1 MDRVSARRRFGARY
15 AITRPLWLP
24 LFACPYVRS
33 DNSELEVSAVIPL
46 PQLLE
51 RRSDELP
58 LGPFDAQHR
67 GHLVGDREPR
77 EGPLVVL
84 TVLAHTAVVEVDGR
98 RHLARLQDLEVAGD
112 ELRWTPRPQTATWA
126 LISSA
131 KGRQRGWPLA
141 KAAGHSAES
150 IITPRD

>member
-1 MDRVSARRRFGARY
+1 MFLPGAYSEPGTRSLARFGS
-15 AITRPLWLP
+15 PS
-24 LFACPYVRS
+24 FACPYVRS
-33 DNSELEVSAVIPL
+33 DNSELEAAAVIPL

-84 TVLAHTAVVEVDGR
+84 TVLAQTAVVVLDGM
-98 RHLARLQDLEVAGD
+98 RHLARLQDLEVAG
-112 ELRWTPRPQTATWA
+112 EGLRWGPRPQTASWA
-126 LISSA
+126 ASSSA
-131 KGRQRGWPLA
+131 KGRQR
-141 KAAGHSAES
+141 AAGRQ
-150 IITPRD
+150 PNRCK

>member
-1 MDRVSARRRFGARY
+1 MDRVSGRRRFGARY

-33 DNSELEVSAVIPL
+33 DNSELEASAVIPL

-67 GHLVGDREPR
+67 GHLVGDREPGELGEWMGGGTWLGSR
-77 EGPLVVL
+77 ICRWLV
-84 TVLAHTAVVEVDGR
+84 R
-98 RHLARLQDLEVAGD
+98 
-112 ELRWTPRPQTATWA
+112 
-126 LISSA
+126 S
-131 KGRQRGWPLA
+131 
-141 KAAGHSAES
+141 
-150 IITPRD
+150 

>member
-1 MDRVSARRRFGARY
+1 VDRVSARRRFGARY

-33 DNSELEVSAVIPL
+33 DNSELEASAVIPL

-84 TVLAHTAVVEVDGR
+84 TLLAYTAVVEVDGR
-98 RHLARLQDLEVAGD
+98 WHLARLQDLEVAGE
-112 ELRWTPRPQTATWA
+112 ELSWGPRPQTASWA
-126 LISSA
+126 ATSSA
-131 KGRQRGWPLA
+131 KGRQR
-141 KAAGHSAES
+141 AAGRWRKMPVGDPE
-150 IITPRD
+150 